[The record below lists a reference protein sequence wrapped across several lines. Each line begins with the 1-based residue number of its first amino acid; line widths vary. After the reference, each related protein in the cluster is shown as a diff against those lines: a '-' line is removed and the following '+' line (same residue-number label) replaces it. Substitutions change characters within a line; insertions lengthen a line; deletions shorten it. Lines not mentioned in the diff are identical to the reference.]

1 MAAHLFE
8 FSDPTSFKV
17 IIGREWDRATA
28 MPQKNRESSHE
39 VKLLA
44 LLLTLKIKEGGYY
57 ILLYQISI
65 SYHIKLGN
73 LRFDPSGNA
82 KNIFSR
88 NIYIYAGLPMI
99 AIPFKVN
106 DNFICSKNNQID
118 FLALFEKAA
127 KK

>member
-1 MAAHLFE
+1 MRPSYYIL
-8 FSDPTSFKV
+8 
-17 IIGREWDRATA
+17 TA

-44 LLLTLKIKEGGYY
+44 LLPSTTNSKDQRGRLPT

-88 NIYIYAGLPMI
+88 NIYVCGPAYDCNTIQ
-99 AIPFKVN
+99 
-106 DNFICSKNNQID
+106 SK
-118 FLALFEKAA
+118 
-127 KK
+127 